1 MSKVDD
7 ELTRRL
13 RRAERPVDGDAVF
26 EGLLRRRS
34 HRERVRRVQGA
45 LLAFAVL
52 GATFG
57 GFSVLTRL
65 FDPDRRA
72 TLAVTPFG
80 ATGAIVTCGD
90 QAGGQICR
98 IDAEALTRGAG
109 SDDLIRLTDLAG
121 SLVSEP
127 AVSTDGTTVVFQRH
141 DPVSGTS
148 SLWTV
153 RTDGAELKRLA
164 PSESG
169 LADSSWSPEGL
180 IVAVADEGGPDGTG
194 PAALAILDP
203 GAPTDPVIEA
213 IELPGLTFPSAPS
226 FSPDGTQILFV
237 AGKDPNSAGAD
248 VYTIKTDGSN
258 LTNVTRTPRSEW
270 TAAWSPDGQRI
281 AFGFASPS
289 GEELFTCALDCSN
302 PRRLEDPSGGAIYGA
317 LPAWSPDGEWLAFE
331 VVEDDQDSSIHIAR
345 VDGSDV
351 RTLASPASGFA
362 WIPVT
367 EANSPEPSVVPDPS
381 ASPEPAG
388 RDIGLGFPVCQVSEL
403 TAQFDGEGATDTA
416 IVATR
421 LADDLRCPSDVQQ
434 AETYVGI
441 DVDQDG
447 LVDGSFGP
455 IACEVYYC
463 RAFAAPDLDGDD
475 GKREL
480 LVVESG
486 GSVVGLGVYAL
497 AAEAGSP
504 GNTEV
509 VRIHIGEPDLVQT
522 GFVTG
527 EPARLFIGGDEGWS
541 YRLRCEDHGANGM
554 NRFLYVERAFRPVDS
569 TSTATVDETTLIY
582 SQGRLD
588 VFDGGEPQRTASDDP
603 LGSQPEELCGT
614 AIPKV

>member
-1 MSKVDD
+1 MASRRRWTTLPSFDD
-7 ELTRRL
+7 RLTAELE
-13 RRAERPVDGDAVF
+13 RAARPADPTGVLERVN
-26 EGLLRRRS
+26 RRRS
-34 HRERVRRVQGA
+34 RRAALRRVQAG

-52 GATFG
+52 AATIG
-57 GFSVLTRL
+57 GFSILTRL
-65 FDPDRRA
+65 FDPDRRV

-80 ATGAIVTCGD
+80 AEGAIVTCGD
-90 QAGGQICR
+90 DTGGQICR
-98 IDAEALTRGAG
+98 IDAHALSRGAT
-109 SDDLIRLTDLAG
+109 SQDLVRLTDFTG
-121 SLVSEP
+121 TLVSEP
-127 AVSTDGTTVVFQRH
+127 AVSADGTTVVFERR
-141 DPVSGTS
+141 PPITGTS

-153 RTDGAELKRLA
+153 RTDGARLRRLA
-164 PSESG
+164 PSEGG
-169 LADSSWSPEGL
+169 LADPSWSPEGT

-194 PAALAILDP
+194 PAELAIVDP
-203 GAPTDPVIEA
+203 DAATDPVIER
-213 IELPGLTFPSAPS
+213 IQLPGLTFPSAPS

-237 AGKDPNSAGAD
+237 AGEDPNSAAAD

-258 LTNVTRTPRSEW
+258 LTDLTRTPRSEW

-289 GEELFTCALDCSN
+289 GEELFTCPLDCSN
-302 PRRLEDPSGGAIYGA
+302 PRRLEDPSGVAIYGA

-331 VVEDDQDSSIHIAR
+331 VVEENQDSAIHIAR
-345 VDGSDV
+345 LDGGEV

-362 WIPVT
+362 WIPVH
-367 EANSPEPSVVPDPS
+367 EVNSPEPSS
-381 ASPEPAG
+381 RPEQAG
-388 RDIGLGFPVCQVSEL
+388 QDIGMGFPVCQVSEL
-403 TAQFDGEGATDTA
+403 AAQFDGEGATDTA
-416 IVATR
+416 FVATR
-421 LADDLRCPSDVQQ
+421 LGDDMRCPSDVQR
-434 AETYVGI
+434 AEAYVGI
-441 DVDQDG
+441 DVDEDG
-447 LVDGSFGP
+447 LVDAAHGP

-541 YRLRCEDHGANGM
+541 YRLRCEDHGV
-554 NRFLYVERAFRPVDS
+554 NRFVYQQRAFRPVDS
-569 TSTATVDETTLIY
+569 IDPATVDETTLIY
-582 SQGRLD
+582 FQRRLN
-588 VFDGGEPQRTASDDP
+588 VFDAREPEQSTSDDP
-603 LGSQPEELCGT
+603 LGPQPEEVCGAT
-614 AIPKV
+614 IPKV